1 MRNCGCS
8 IRTTSISAGSARG
21 MERARRTALLFFGI
35 WTLSPVPAM
44 AEQPGYAREM
54 DDLVVTATRLAT
66 PRRQLASSVTVIT
79 AADIQRRQYRSVS
92 HALRSVPGLH
102 VVQTGGPGQQ
112 TSVFMR
118 GANSNHTLVLIDGI
132 EASDPSSPSG
142 AVDFSNLWLDNIE
155 RIEIVRGP
163 QSTLYGSDA
172 IGGVIHIT
180 TRRGEG
186 GLQGAG
192 KLEGGSDNTFN
203 QQASVGGATERVNYS
218 FGVTHID
225 TGGDSVTPERLRNG
239 VSAEDD
245 NYENWTTSA
254 RLGIALSETLDVNFF
269 GRYIDSKTD
278 LDPELFDPAF
288 GGGTTEDRDARLD
301 QTEHL
306 LRGEA
311 KAQLLDGLWEA
322 TFSTSYTNYDRRN
335 RNDRQ
340 SPAETLTRTDFDGD
354 KLKFELKNDLYPVD
368 AHILSLGLE
377 TEKENMNAGGFS
389 DFGGFIVGEET
400 DADARNNAVYAQDQ
414 FTYNDSLF
422 GTIGLRYDD
431 NDDFG
436 SELTYRVAPVYVYQ
450 ETDTRIKASVG
461 TGFKAPTLFQTD
473 GFTPN
478 IFGSFYRG
486 NPDLDPEKS
495 FGWEVGIEQAWWGG
509 RIDSGATYFKSDID
523 DLMQVVFD
531 SSFNSTY
538 ENIDQAD
545 IRGVEAFLHAQPIEP
560 LAVRI
565 DYTWTDAEDGDTGEP
580 LLRRPRHK
588 VDVDVEFQPT
598 ARASMNLMVNYVAD
612 YKDISRQ
619 TADIIH
625 GDDYTVLDLAA
636 GYNLNKQWR
645 IFGRIENLTD
655 EHYEPADGFQA
666 PDRSFFAGAE
676 LSL

>member
-1 MRNCGCS
+1 VRNCGCS
-8 IRTTSISAGSARG
+8 IGTTSITANGAKG
-21 MERARRTALLFFGI
+21 PARARATAPLLIGI
-35 WTLSPVPAM
+35 WALSAVPAM

-79 AADIQRRQYRSVS
+79 AEDIQRRQYRSVS
-92 HALRSVPGLH
+92 DALRSVPGLH

-132 EASDPSSPSG
+132 EASDPSSPAG
-142 AVDFSNLWLDNIE
+142 AVDFSNLWLDNVE

-172 IGGVIHIT
+172 IGGVIHIS

-186 GLQGAG
+186 ELGGTG
-192 KLEGGSDNTFN
+192 KLEGGSDNTIN
-203 QQASVGGATERVNYS
+203 QQASAGGATDRLNYS
-218 FGVTHID
+218 LGVTHID
-225 TGGDSVTPERLRNG
+225 TDGDSVTPERLRNG

-245 NYENWTTSA
+245 NYQNWTTSA
-254 RLGIALSETLDVNFF
+254 RLGIALNETLDVNFF
-269 GRYIDSKTD
+269 ARYIDSETD

-288 GGGTTEDRDARLD
+288 GGGTTEDRDARLN
-301 QTEHL
+301 QTEYL

-311 KAQLLDGLWEA
+311 KAQLVDGLWEA
-322 TFSTSYTNYDRRN
+322 TFSTSYTNYDRSN

-354 KLKFELKNDLYPVD
+354 KLKFEFKNDFYPVD
-368 AHILSLGLE
+368 AHVLTLGLE
-377 TEKENMNAGGFS
+377 TEKENMTAGGFS

-431 NDDFG
+431 NDDVG
-436 SELTYRVAPVYVYQ
+436 SEFTYRVAPVYVHQ

-478 IFGSFYRG
+478 VFGSFYRG

-495 FGWEVGIEQAWWGG
+495 FGWEIGIEQALWDD
-509 RIDSGATYFKSDID
+509 RLDLGATYFKSDID

-531 SSFNSTY
+531 PSFNSTY

-545 IRGVEAFLHAQPIEP
+545 IRGVEAFMHTQPIEP
-560 LAVRI
+560 LAVRV
-565 DYTWTDAEDGDTGEP
+565 DYTWTDAEDDNSGEA
-580 LLRRPRHK
+580 LLRRPKHK
-588 VDVDVEFQPT
+588 VDVDLELQPT
-598 ARASMNLMVNYVAD
+598 ARTSINLMLNYVAD
-612 YKDISRQ
+612 YKDISRE
-619 TADIIH
+619 TSGIIH
-625 GDDYTVLDLAA
+625 GDDYAVLDIAA
-636 GYNLNKQWR
+636 YYQLNKQWR
-645 IFGRIENLTD
+645 IFGRIENVTD

-666 PDRSFFAGAE
+666 SDRGLFAGAA
-676 LSL
+676 LAL